1 MDPIAFVTDP
11 MAYGFMQRGLVAALL
26 VGVLCAVMGT
36 FVVLKGLAFIGDA
49 VSHATFPGLVIAYLV
64 GAPLY
69 VGGAI
74 AAVAVSLA
82 IGYVSRRG
90 RLRFDTAVG
99 VLFAG
104 SFAFGILL
112 FSTIKNYV
120 ADLLG
125 YLLGNVLGI
134 GFGDLVQVAILGAL
148 VLIVVLA
155 LRKELLFSTF
165 DPLGAA
171 ASGLPVAAL
180 EYLLL
185 ALLGVTIVVSIQ
197 AVGIIMVVAM
207 LVTPAATA
215 QLVVVRFGQMMV
227 LGAVLAAASAVIGL
241 YASFYLNLASGASIV
256 LVETLFFLIAL
267 ALGPRSGLMA
277 RAAPACRGRSRLSDG
292 RARRRT
298 ANPIA
303 GRR

>member
-1 MDPIAFVTDP
+1 MDPLKILTDP
-11 MAYGFMQRGLVAALL
+11 LAYGFMQRGLIASLM
-26 VGVLCAVMGT
+26 VGVLCAAMGT

-49 VSHATFPGLVIAYLV
+49 VSHATFPGLVIAYIL

-69 VGGAI
+69 LGGAI
-74 AAVAVSLA
+74 AAVLTALA
-82 IGYVSRRG
+82 IGVVSRRG
-90 RLRFDTAVG
+90 RLRFDTSVG

-104 SFAFGILL
+104 TFAFGVLL

-134 GFGDLVQVAILGAL
+134 TMGDLIQVAVLGAMVL
-148 VLIVVLA
+148 VIVVA
-155 LRKELLFSTF
+155 IRKELLFATF

-171 ASGLPVAAL
+171 ASGLPVASL

-215 QLVVVRFGQMMV
+215 QLLVIRFGRVM
-227 LGAVLAAASAVIGL
+227 AVAIGLAALSAVVGL
-241 YASFYLNLASGASIV
+241 YVSFYLNLASGASIV
-256 LVETLFFLIAL
+256 LVETVAFLAAL
-267 ALGPRSGLMA
+267 ALGPRTGLV
-277 RAAPACRGRSRLSDG
+277 SRL
-292 RARRRT
+292 RRPLKT
-298 ANPIA
+298 VAA
-303 GRR
+303 

>member
-1 MDPIAFVTDP
+1 MDPIAFLADP

-26 VGVLCAVMGT
+26 VGVVCAVMGT

-49 VSHATFPGLVIAYLV
+49 VSHAAFPGLVIAYII

-69 VGGAI
+69 IGGAV
-74 AAVAVSLA
+74 AAVATALA
-82 IGYVSRRG
+82 IGLVTRRS
-90 RLRFDTAVG
+90 RLRFDTSVG

-104 SFAFGILL
+104 TFAFGVML
-112 FSTIKNYV
+112 FSTIKGYV
-120 ADLLG
+120 TDLLG

-134 GFGDLVQVAILGAL
+134 GLGDLIQVAILGA
-148 VLIVVLA
+148 IVLA
-155 LRKELLFSTF
+155 IVLAIRKELLFATF

-171 ASGLPVAAL
+171 ASGLPVAGL

-215 QLVVVRFGQMMV
+215 QLLVIRFGRMMAVGVALAAVSAV
-227 LGAVLAAASAVIGL
+227 LGL
-241 YASFYLNLASGASIV
+241 YLSFYLNLASGASIV
-256 LVETLFFLIAL
+256 LVETVLFVIAL
-267 ALGPRSGLMA
+267 VAGPKTGLLS
-277 RAAPACRGRSRLSDG
+277 RAAQ
-292 RARRRT
+292 RA
-298 ANPIA
+298 AVAPS
-303 GRR
+303 